1 MEGDQKRM
9 APLFVR
15 SRHEGSMMP
24 ESRMTYSCR
33 RGRSVSSGFDM
44 SSQTAHTLR
53 RISMADSI
61 SYENDFWNRIFSS
74 TLTTLKRPECS
85 IIMEPVVKSF
95 ILSNAS
101 KSRMKS
107 VHSPMMMVGNNMVT
121 HSPLAWAAAMCSIPL
136 RAAVCTTGS
145 VWLRRRIST

>member
-33 RGRSVSSGFDM
+33 KRRSVSGGFKM

-53 RISMADSI
+53 SISMADSI

-85 IIMEPVVKSF
+85 IIMEPGIKSLS
-95 ILSNAS
+95 ISNATP
-101 KSRMKS
+101 SRMNS
-107 VHSPMMMVGNNMVT
+107 VHPPMMIVGNSMVT
-121 HSPLAWAAAMCSIPL
+121 HSPLACAAAMCSIPL

-145 VWLRRRIST
+145 VWLRRKIST